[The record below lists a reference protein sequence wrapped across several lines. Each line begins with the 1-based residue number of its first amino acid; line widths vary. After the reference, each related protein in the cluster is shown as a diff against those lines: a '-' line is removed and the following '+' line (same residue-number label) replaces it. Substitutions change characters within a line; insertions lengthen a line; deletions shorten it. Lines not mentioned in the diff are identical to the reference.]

1 MNLKKQIQAYQPNNE
16 QEAKDKSVIL
26 KYIDTFN
33 DLLSRENELAHFTSS
48 SWIVNKDRTKAVM
61 IYHNI
66 YNSWSW
72 TGGHADGDANLL
84 AVAIREAKEETGLE
98 NIKPVSE
105 DIYSLEIVC
114 VNGHVKRGKYV
125 ASHLHINITYL
136 LEADET
142 EPLRIKQDENSGV
155 KWVNIEDTIAL
166 SSEPCMWDI
175 YRKLNEKLNA
185 Y

>member
-1 MNLKKQIQAYQPNNE
+1 MSLKPQIQAYQPYNE

-26 KYIDTFN
+26 KYIDTFD
-33 DLLSRENELAHFTSS
+33 DLLTRENELAHFTSS
-48 SWIVNKDRTKAVM
+48 SWIVNKNRTKVVM

-72 TGGHADGDANLL
+72 TGGHADGDADLL

-98 NIKPVSE
+98 NIRPVSE

-114 VNGHVKRGKYV
+114 VNGHIKRGKYV
-125 ASHLHINITYL
+125 ASHLHINVTYL

-155 KWVNIEDTIAL
+155 KWVNIEDTIAM

-175 YRKLNEKLNA
+175 YRKLNEKLSA